1 MVPIVYDE
9 QVPATPIARAEP
21 LRDAVYAR
29 IVELFW
35 SGAYPPGT
43 AVTEAALSRELD
55 VSRTPVREALL
66 RLEAE
71 GVLRSALARGFTVR
85 PLDRREATELYPI
98 LGALESLAVRSART
112 PPASRVRDL
121 ERLLA
126 ELEDCTDPIRRWRLD
141 SDWHAGLVAT
151 AGNLQLQEM
160 VGRVRTN
167 LSRYELT
174 YMREM
179 ADRTEPDRQ
188 HLEILVEFASGDTE
202 RAAQLLSAHWDA
214 GMRAV
219 LDWLDRDTGPD

>member
-1 MVPIVYDE
+1 MS
-9 QVPATPIARAEP
+9 ATPIIRAEP

-35 SGAYPPGT
+35 SGDYPPGT
-43 AVTEAALSRELD
+43 AVTEAALSRQLD

-71 GVLRSALARGFTVR
+71 GVLRSALAKGFTVR
-85 PLDRREATELYPI
+85 PLDAREAAELYPI
-98 LGALESLAVRSART
+98 LGTLESLAVRTAGT
-112 PPASRVRDL
+112 PPPSVVRAL
-121 ERLLA
+121 EHTLA

-141 SDWHAGLVAT
+141 SDWHAGLVAA
-151 AGNLQLQEM
+151 AGNRQLQEM

-174 YMREM
+174 YMRETV
-179 ADRTEPDRQ
+179 DRTEPDRQ
-188 HLEILVEFASGDTE
+188 HLEILVEFASGDTD
-202 RAAQLLSAHWDA
+202 RAADLLTAHWEA

-219 LDWLDRDTGPD
+219 LNWLNPPAGSP

>member
-1 MVPIVYDE
+1 M
-9 QVPATPIARAEP
+9 PATPIARAEP

-85 PLDRREATELYPI
+85 PLDRREASELYPI
-98 LGALESLAVRSART
+98 LGALESLAVRTAGTPSA
-112 PPASRVRDL
+112 ARVRDL
-121 ERLLA
+121 ERILA
-126 ELEDCTDPIRRWRLD
+126 NLEDCTDPVRRWRLD
-141 SDWHAGLVAT
+141 SDWHATLVT
-151 AGNLQLQEM
+151 ASGNQQLEEM
-160 VGRVRTN
+160 VARVRTN

-174 YMREM
+174 YMRETV
-179 ADRTEPDRQ
+179 DRTEPDRQ
-188 HLEILVEFASGDTE
+188 HLEVLVEFASGENE

-219 LDWLDRDTGPD
+219 LTWLDQTGD